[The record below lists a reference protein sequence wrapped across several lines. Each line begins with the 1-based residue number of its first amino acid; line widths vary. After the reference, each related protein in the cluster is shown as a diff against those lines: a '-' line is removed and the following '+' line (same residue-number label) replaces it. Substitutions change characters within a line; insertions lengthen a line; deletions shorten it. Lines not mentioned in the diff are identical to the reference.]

1 VTTADTPAANIL
13 LVDDTDENLVAL
25 EATLEPLGQNLIM
38 ARSGEEALRHLL
50 HDEVAVILLDVR
62 MPGLSGFETAELI
75 KQRERTK
82 TIPIIFMTAF
92 SEDERQVFQ
101 GYSAG
106 AVDYLFK
113 PFDPDVLRSKVAVF
127 IELHA
132 KNEQLRD
139 QAERLAAQE
148 LAAVRR
154 ESEERYRQLA
164 DAMPQIVW
172 MAGSDGKAMYYNR
185 RWYEYTGLEPGT
197 PHGDE
202 WVDVVHPDDL
212 GATLDRRTATLETG
226 DVFEVQYRF
235 RAADG
240 SYRWHLARAV
250 PIRVGA
256 QIDFWVGT
264 ATDIDDQKRIEQAQD
279 FLLRA
284 GAELAATLDYRAALQ
299 AVARLAV
306 PEIADWCAIDLV
318 QDDDRLVPLAL
329 AHVDPAKVAFAR
341 ELQER
346 YPGGPDSVVA
356 SSVIRR
362 REAQLVPEIPDEALA
377 EAAVDELHLELMR
390 ELGLRSFVC
399 VPVVSRERAV
409 AAITFAAAESG
420 RKYAPEDLRLAE
432 ELARRTGV
440 AIENAELYQEVEERA
455 RAARVLSAVGDGVF
469 LVDASGRVRLWNIAA
484 STITGLAA
492 DDVVGR
498 PAVEAIPGW
507 ETIEPRIPVSEF
519 AGPAVAESVPLEVRG
534 RELWLSI
541 SSVALEEGT
550 VYAFRDLTED
560 RALEAIRQDL
570 VATVSHE
577 LRTPL
582 AAIYG
587 SALTL
592 RREDIG
598 LEEEMQEK
606 LLEIIVEESSRL
618 ADIVNDL
625 LLASQL
631 DAGTLQVAIERCDA
645 SEIARAVVEAA
656 STHLPPNVSVE
667 LVPPEERAPAVAADP
682 GQLRQ
687 VLENVIE
694 NAVKYSPDGGT
705 VRVGLVPAGRY
716 LRFSIADEGLG
727 VPSAERARIFE
738 KFYRLDPDMTRG
750 IGGTGLG
757 LYICR
762 ELVRRVD
769 GRIWVEPKDGRGS
782 VFFVDIPFAA
792 EPQKPRRPR
801 EAAMSTTSG
810 AGKSVAN
817 RITNG

>member
-1 VTTADTPAANIL
+1 VTVADTPAPANIL

-25 EATLEPLGQNLIM
+25 EATLEPLGQNLIL
-38 ARSGEEALRHLL
+38 ARSGEEALRQLL
-50 HDEVAVILLDVR
+50 QHDVAVILLDVR

-82 TIPIIFMTAF
+82 TIPIIFMTAY
-92 SEDERQVFQ
+92 SEDERQVFA

-113 PFDPDVLRSKVAVF
+113 PFDADVLRSKVSVF

-172 MAGSDGKAMYYNR
+172 MAGPDGKAMYYNR
-185 RWYEYTGLEPGT
+185 GWYEYTGLEPGA
-197 PHGDE
+197 PQGDE
-202 WVDVVHPDDL
+202 WIDVVHPDDL
-212 GATLDRRTATLETG
+212 GATLQRRTETLATG

-250 PIRVGA
+250 PIRSGDR
-256 QIDFWVGT
+256 IDFWVGT

-284 GAELAATLDYRAALQ
+284 GAELAATLEYGAALQ

-318 QDDDRLVPLAL
+318 EDEGRLVSLAL
-329 AHVDPAKVAFAR
+329 AHVDPTKVAFAR

-346 YPGGPDSVVA
+346 YPGGPDAAVVSSVV
-356 SSVIRR
+356 RR
-362 REAQLVPEIPDEALA
+362 REPQLVPEIPEEALA
-377 EAAVDELHLELMR
+377 EAAVDELHLDLMR

-399 VPVVSRERAV
+399 VPVVARDRVV
-409 AAITFAAAESG
+409 AAITFVAAESG
-420 RKYAPEDLRLAE
+420 RRYGPDDLRIAE
-432 ELARRTGV
+432 ELARRAGV
-440 AIENAELYQEVEERA
+440 AIDNARLYREAEERGQ
-455 RAARVLSAVGDGVF
+455 AARVLENVGDGVF
-469 LVDASGRVRLWNIAA
+469 LVETGGRIRLWNAAA
-484 STITGLAA
+484 SAITTLPAER
-492 DDVVGR
+492 VVGR
-498 PAVEAIPGW
+498 PVGEAIPGW
-507 ETIEPRIPVSEF
+507 DAIAPLIPVSDVVE
-519 AGPAVAESVPLEVRG
+519 PAVAESVPLELGG
-534 RELWLSI
+534 RELWLSV
-541 SSVALEEGT
+541 SGVAVEEGT
-550 VYAFRDLTED
+550 VYAFRDLTEA

-592 RREDIG
+592 RREDID
-598 LEEEMQEK
+598 LEEAMQGK

-645 SEIARAVVEAA
+645 GEIARVVVEAA
-656 STHLPPNVSVE
+656 STHLPPNVTVE
-667 LVPPEERAPAVAADP
+667 LDPPDGDAPAVAADP
-682 GQLRQ
+682 AQLRQ

-716 LRFSIADEGLG
+716 LRFSVADEGLG
-727 VPSAERARIFE
+727 IPSAERARIFE

-769 GRIWVEPKDGRGS
+769 GRIWVEPNDGSGS

-792 EPQKPRRPR
+792 EPQKPKTRK
-801 EAAMSTTSG
+801 AASSPASG

>member
-50 HDEVAVILLDVR
+50 HHDVAVILLDVR

-113 PFDPDVLRSKVAVF
+113 PFEPDVLRSKVAVF

-172 MAGSDGKAMYYNR
+172 MAGPDGKAMYYNR
-185 RWYEYTGLEPGT
+185 RWYEYTGLEPAT
-197 PHGDE
+197 RRGDE
-202 WVDVVHPDDL
+202 WISVVHPDDL
-212 GATLDRRTATLETG
+212 GPALERRTETLATG

-250 PIRVGA
+250 PIRSA
-256 QIDFWVGT
+256 DRIDFWVGT
-264 ATDIDDQKRIEQAQD
+264 ATDIDDQKRIERTQD

-284 GAELAATLDYRAALQ
+284 GAELAGTLDYRAALQ
-299 AVARLAV
+299 AVAHLAV
-306 PEIADWCAIDLV
+306 PEVADWCTIDLV
-318 QDDDRLVPLAL
+318 HGDGSLEPLAL
-329 AHVDPAKVAFAR
+329 AHADATKVTLAR
-341 ELQER
+341 ELQDR
-346 YPGGPDSVVA
+346 YPSDDATGAAAVV
-356 SSVIRR
+356 RT
-362 REAQLVPEIPDEALA
+362 REPVLVPEITAQMLEA
-377 EAAVDELHLELMR
+377 AAVDELHLDLLR
-390 ELGLRSFVC
+390 ELGLGSYIC
-399 VPVVSRERAV
+399 VPVLARDELV
-409 AAITFAAAESG
+409 AAITLIAAESG
-420 RKYAPEDLRLAE
+420 RRYGPNDLRIAE
-432 ELARRTGV
+432 ELARRTAV
-440 AIENAELYQEVEERA
+440 AIDNARLYREAEERA
-455 RAARVLSAVGDGVF
+455 QAARVLENVGDGVF
-469 LVDASGRVRLWNIAA
+469 LVEKGGRIRLWNKAA
-484 STITGLAA
+484 SAITSLPAER
-492 DDVVGR
+492 VVGR
-498 PAVEAIPGW
+498 PVGEAIPGW
-507 ETIEPRIPVSEF
+507 DAIAPRIPISDVAE
-519 AGPAVAESVPLEVRG
+519 PAAVESVPLDLGG
-534 RELWLSI
+534 RELWLSV
-541 SSVALEEGT
+541 SGVAVEEGT

-592 RREDIG
+592 RREDIS
-598 LEEEMQEK
+598 LEEAMQEK

-645 SEIARAVVEAA
+645 SEIARGVVEAA
-656 STHLPPNVSVE
+656 RTHLPPNVSVE

-682 GQLRQ
+682 AQLRQ

-694 NAVKYSPDGGT
+694 NAVKYSPDGGA

-801 EAAMSTTSG
+801 EAGTPTTSG